1 MRSWSSKT
9 WAGNP
14 DSLVPE
20 AWAKIPSQRL
30 LLTANRNQDF
40 LIFIC
45 TIFGPPPNFV
55 LIHIKTFYNKM
66 YCVCAHTHSRNKMIP
81 ISWWRVWPQALQ
93 ICEEVLRGW
102 VPACLGRICNQD
114 PNNSTSSHDL
124 PAASAID
131 NVSISSLGWNYHQ
144 KQNCHGPMG
153 LMPWV
158 SLKDERLIKYLS
170 SNYYELDTAL
180 VIVCKDASRR
190 YTALALMGLQTNQA
204 DEKHS
209 IPWWSKLKVQHVV
222 VRVSRGLLWKRFE
235 ETLRDN

>member
-20 AWAKIPSQRL
+20 AWAKITSQRL

-40 LIFIC
+40 IIFIC
-45 TIFGPPPNFV
+45 TIFGSPPNFV

-114 PNNSTSSHDL
+114 PKQQHQQSCPSCSICNWQRLYLKLRLKLSPEAKLSWTYGSH
-124 PAASAID
+124 A
-131 NVSISSLGWNYHQ
+131 LGI
-144 KQNCHGPMG
+144 
-153 LMPWV
+153 
-158 SLKDERLIKYLS
+158 SLKMK
-170 SNYYELDTAL
+170 
-180 VIVCKDASRR
+180 
-190 YTALALMGLQTNQA
+190 G
-204 DEKHS
+204 
-209 IPWWSKLKVQHVV
+209 
-222 VRVSRGLLWKRFE
+222 
-235 ETLRDN
+235 